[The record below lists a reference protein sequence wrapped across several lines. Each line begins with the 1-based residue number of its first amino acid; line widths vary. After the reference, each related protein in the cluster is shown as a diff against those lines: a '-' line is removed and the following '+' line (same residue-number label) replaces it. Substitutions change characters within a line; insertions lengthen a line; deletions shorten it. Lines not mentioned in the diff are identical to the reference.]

1 MVFKREKQK
10 LFKWRISYLIKTILI
25 RFIGINLTTRLLL
38 NISWISGRLAFET
51 CGQVFG
57 DEFRNGALGLNSDN
71 LLSLISR
78 SDSVLDVGCGT
89 GRWSEI
95 VAEKAKKVVGIDYDS
110 TNIAIANGRGCN
122 AEFKLLDINDGMKD
136 LGKFNVAILIHLL
149 EHIDNPQVLLAS
161 LRSNCESLI
170 IEVPDRDSNPLNWAR
185 IKMGLDYYTDA
196 DHVREYSV
204 GELREDLEKSGWHEF
219 DYQCVGGS
227 IIAKVK

>member
-1 MVFKREKQK
+1 MV
-10 LFKWRISYLIKTILI
+10 
-25 RFIGINLTTRLLL
+25 
-38 NISWISGRLAFET
+38 
-51 CGQVFG
+51 
-57 DEFRNGALGLNSDN
+57 RNCRRKG
-71 LLSLISR
+71 
-78 SDSVLDVGCGT
+78 
-89 GRWSEI
+89 
-95 VAEKAKKVVGIDYDS
+95 KKVVEIDYDS
-110 TNIAIANGRGCN
+110 TDIAIANGRGRN

-161 LRSNCESLI
+161 LRSNCDSLI

-185 IKMGLDYYTDA
+185 IKMGFDYYTDA
-196 DHVREYSV
+196 DHVRGYSV